1 MSKKA
6 GRKKGYEHTQE
17 EKDAIARGML
27 KHRIWL
33 RVSKEMLN
41 AANSGDRAM
50 ATEIWWLYMENL
62 SLWATIGDEIDPDES
77 ETVPGEIASEL
88 TSAATR
94 ILNMSQ
100 TSRRETKQYHAGLD
114 VLFAEAQAR
123 ARQREAEEMQQLLLN
138 TWKED
143 LG

>member
-1 MSKKA
+1 MGRK

-33 RVSKEMLN
+33 RVSKEMLD

-62 SLWATIGDEIDPDES
+62 SFWATIGDEIDPEES
-77 ETVPGEIASEL
+77 ETFPGEVAAEL
-88 TSAATR
+88 TSAAVR

-100 TSRRETKQYHAGLD
+100 TSRRKTKQYHADLD

-123 ARQREAEEMQQLLLN
+123 ARQREAEEMRQVLLS

-143 LG
+143 F